1 MPITAGGAEMIK
13 RFAKYLAVAMLAAL
27 PATTARAVDITFAVI
42 GPHEYELPVNFKDF
56 DAFVQYGESNFS
68 NRTFDSHSNL
78 QRIPNQNLNIGLT
91 KLVRFITFDSLPNV
105 GFAPEAIIPEV
116 NFNSGSGSNIYG
128 IADPIFGG
136 AVWVKPNKDSTF
148 GFQTFITAPIGTKN
162 FTNNYYSNITTVFYD
177 YQARTWDLTGNTG
190 GVFRSD
196 QRTPGAP
203 RISTGT
209 TFFTDLRLGYKL
221 NQPSIPI
228 EPFIGIDYQFTT
240 ASKNATTGQPVIDTT
255 TVPGQVLYS
264 NTADL
269 ALGAGG
275 VVTISDKYS
284 LTLRYS
290 RSVYGLNSVPTNA
303 VYMKFVSILP

>member
-1 MPITAGGAEMIK
+1 MSKGLKTC
-13 RFAKYLAVAMLAAL
+13 LAVALLSMPVASAH
-27 PATTARAVDITFAVI
+27 AENVTFAVI

-56 DAFVQYGESNFS
+56 DAFVQYGFSNFTDQ
-68 NRTFDSHSNL
+68 TFNAKGNL
-78 QRIPNQNLNIGLT
+78 VRVPNADLNVGLT
-91 KLVRFITFDSLPNV
+91 KLVRFITFDGLPNV
-105 GFAPEAIIPEV
+105 GFAPEAIIPEIQA
-116 NFNSGSGSNIYG
+116 NSGTSSNVYG
-128 IADPIFGG
+128 IGDPIFGG

-148 GFQTFITAPIGTKN
+148 GFQTFITAPIGTEK
-162 FTNNYYSNITTVFYD
+162 FTNNYYSNISTIFYD

-196 QRTPGAP
+196 QRAPGAQ
-203 RISTGT
+203 RVSEGT

-228 EPFIGIDYQFTT
+228 EPFFAVDYEFTT
-240 ASKNATTGQPVIDTT
+240 GSRNAVTNQPVTST
-255 TVPGQVLYS
+255 LPNGQVVYS

-275 VVTISDKYS
+275 VITISDKYS

-290 RSVYGLNSVPTNA
+290 RSVYGVNEPPTNA
-303 VYMKFVSILP
+303 VYVKFVSILP

>member
-1 MPITAGGAEMIK
+1 MAF
-13 RFAKYLAVAMLAAL
+13 RFAKHLALAMMAAL
-27 PATTARAVDITFAVI
+27 PASIARAENVTFAVI

-56 DAFVQYGESNFS
+56 DVFVQYGFTNFTDQ
-68 NRTFDSHSNL
+68 TFDSHSNL
-78 QRIPNQNLNIGLT
+78 QRTPHQDLNVGLT
-91 KLVRFITFDSLPNV
+91 KFVRFITFDGLPNV
-105 GFAPEAIIPEV
+105 GFAPEAIIPEI
-116 NFNSGSGSNIYG
+116 NANSGSGSNIYG
-128 IADPIFGG
+128 IGDPIFGG

-162 FTNNYYSNITTVFYD
+162 FTNNYYSNITTIFYD
-177 YQARTWDLTGNTG
+177 YQAHSWDLTGNTG
-190 GVFRSD
+190 GTFRSD
-196 QRTPGAP
+196 LHSYSPTTG
-203 RISTGT
+203 SVHLNEGT

-228 EPFIGIDYQFTT
+228 EPFIGIDYEFTT
-240 ASKNATTGQPVIDTT
+240 GSRNANTGQPLAPTIVN
-255 TVPGQVLYS
+255 GQPIYS

-275 VVTISDKYS
+275 VITISDKYS

-290 RSVYGLNSVPTNA
+290 RSVYGLNEPPTNA